1 MTTSQHSESQIFI
14 DDNFIDYMRKLV
26 KDFLE
31 IVIIVIERE
40 GWRFSVSSI
49 FSYLK
54 LNMIFEGV
62 KYFIFKIREKI
73 DVEMSP
79 CYS

>member
-40 GWRFSVSSI
+40 GWQFSVSSV

-54 LNMIFEGV
+54 LKYN
-62 KYFIFKIREKI
+62 YFIFQIREKKMLKCHRATL
-73 DVEMSP
+73 D
-79 CYS
+79 